1 MVGHAVAFDGGNG
14 FIGGEVG
21 FSPSSFFTA
30 GYRNADDPGRAV
42 SPSCGPAAPVDRRHL
57 WLRRNE

>member
-42 SPSCGPAAPVDRRHL
+42 PRHAARRPQWTVVTCG
-57 WLRRNE
+57 

>member
-1 MVGHAVAFDGGNG
+1 MVGHAIAYDGGNG

-21 FSPSSFFTA
+21 FSPSSFFMA
-30 GYRNADDPGRAV
+30 GNTEADDPGRP
-42 SPSCGPAAPVDRRHL
+42 PSLEAPTAPADRRHE